1 MIYLAEKLTNIIT
14 SKAISHRKSEF
25 VLLIF
30 VAEKELK
37 VIDMSYYKTINGKK
51 MDAAIIEEANLLIRH
66 TSDGSI
72 TIKDANLL
80 MRLVQ
85 DGNKVTTTE
94 ENTID
99 YLFRNYKW
107 TSPAMEWFRTELK
120 AWQVSRKLVPMSVDE
135 LGDKHF
141 YTKDVLLDD
150 KKRIERKHLL
160 ESAARETQQD
170 HDEIGLWIRLQDGR
184 TVEVFSNFIAVA
196 NEFVELR
203 GGYTVP
209 VQAIEKVEI

>member
-1 MIYLAEKLTNIIT
+1 
-14 SKAISHRKSEF
+14 
-25 VLLIF
+25 
-30 VAEKELK
+30 
-37 VIDMSYYKTINGKK
+37 MSYYKTINGKK
-51 MDAAIIEEANLLIRH
+51 MDAAIIDEANLLIRH
-66 TSDGSI
+66 AGDGRIS
-72 TIKDANLL
+72 IKDANLL
-80 MRLVQ
+80 MRLIQ
-85 DGNKVTTTE
+85 DGNKITKTE

-99 YLFRNYKW
+99 YLFQNYKW
-107 TSPAMEWFRTELK
+107 TIPAMEWFRAELK
-120 AWQVSRKLVPMSVDE
+120 VWNVSRQLVPMSVDE

-150 KKRIERKHLL
+150 KKRTERKHLL

>member
-1 MIYLAEKLTNIIT
+1 
-14 SKAISHRKSEF
+14 
-25 VLLIF
+25 
-30 VAEKELK
+30 
-37 VIDMSYYKTINGKK
+37 MSYYRTINGKK
-51 MDAAIIEEANLLIRH
+51 IDTAIIDKASLLTKH
-66 TSDGSI
+66 QGDGRISI
-72 TIKDANLL
+72 NDASLL
-80 MRLVQ
+80 MGLIQ
-85 DGNKVTTTE
+85 DGNRITTAE

-99 YLFRNYKW
+99 YLFQNYNW
-107 TSPAMEWFRTELK
+107 TPSAKEWFRSELK
-120 AWQVSRKLVPMSVDE
+120 AWHVSRQLVPMSVDE

-209 VQAIEKVEI
+209 VTAIEKVEI